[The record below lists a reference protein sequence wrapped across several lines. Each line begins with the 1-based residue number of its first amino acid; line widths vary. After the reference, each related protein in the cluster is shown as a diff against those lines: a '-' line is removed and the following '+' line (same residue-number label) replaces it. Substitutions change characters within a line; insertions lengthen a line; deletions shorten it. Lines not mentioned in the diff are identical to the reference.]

1 MSMKNYHDLSSST
14 SSDLKAGFQ
23 FEFFCECCN
32 DTWRSPFSSYRRG
45 RLTGWL
51 KRFDFVFVN
60 LHRIGHASGAMADAG
75 AVQAKE
81 SALAN
86 ARAQAAQR
94 FHGCEA
100 CAKQVCDN
108 CFRESTGQCRD
119 CASKG
124 RAGGT
129 AKARN
134 GYAADDEADAYADEP
149 AAAAGPVCSNCQ
161 APSEGGRFCH
171 ECGFD
176 MASTHKSCPGCGTT
190 VSRQARFCPDCGH
203 GF

>member
-32 DTWRSPFSSYRRG
+32 DTWRSPFTPYRRG

-60 LHRIGHASGAMADAG
+60 LHRVGHASGALADAG
-75 AVQAKE
+75 ALKAKE
-81 SALAN
+81 SALAG
-86 ARAQAAQR
+86 AREQAARR
-94 FHGCEA
+94 FHACES
-100 CAKQVCDN
+100 CDKHVCDN
-108 CFRESTGQCRD
+108 CFREQTARCRD
-119 CASKG
+119 CSAK
-124 RAGGT
+124 AGGP
-129 AKARN
+129 RG
-134 GYAADDEADAYADEP
+134 GYAGDGENGSYADAP

>member
-1 MSMKNYHDLSSST
+1 MSMKNYHDLSSSS

-32 DTWRSPFSSYRRG
+32 DTWRSPFSPYRRG

-75 AVQAKE
+75 AARAKE
-81 SALAN
+81 AALAQ
-86 ARAQAAQR
+86 ASEQAARR
-94 FHGCEA
+94 FHA
-100 CAKQVCDN
+100 CDSCDKHVCDN
-108 CFRESTGQCRD
+108 CFREHTGECRD
-119 CASKG
+119 CAAKG
-124 RAGGT
+124 RAGGS
-129 AKARN
+129 AQARAHN
-134 GYAADDEADAYADEP
+134 GHAADQEFAGEP
-149 AAAAGPVCSNCQ
+149 AAAGPACPNCQ
-161 APSEGGRFCH
+161 TPSEGGRFCH

>member
-32 DTWRSPFSSYRRG
+32 DTWRSPFTPYRRG

-60 LHRIGHASGAMADAG
+60 LHRVGHASGALADAG
-75 AVQAKE
+75 ALKAKE
-81 SALAN
+81 AALAA
-86 ARAQAAQR
+86 ARAQAARR
-94 FHGCEA
+94 FHACER
-100 CAKQVCDN
+100 CDRHVCDN
-108 CFRESTGQCRD
+108 CFREETGHCRD
-119 CASKG
+119 CSAK
-124 RAGGT
+124 AGG
-129 AKARN
+129 ARGGGADDGGHV
-134 GYAADDEADAYADEP
+134 GYADDAP
-149 AAAAGPVCSNCQ
+149 AAAGPTCPNCQ
-161 APSEGGRFCH
+161 TPSEGGRFCH